1 LRTLGVILALLFQI
15 TRPVSVWAEAGGT
28 AAFSAPGGAGIG
40 PANDGEK
47 PAWLGELSLTLKE
60 SYDDNVFLAG
70 AAPNALPPS
79 YTVPPGSVAA
89 LKDESSWVTTISPKI
104 GFDASSFVGAE
115 WCKALSLTYAP
126 DFSFYHNASSET
138 FEAHR
143 FLASA
148 KAKSGTYSFSVDD
161 AFAYVHGN
169 DVGPFYPGN
178 LLSAIGIAAP
188 RERREQIQDRGALAF
203 EYTLGHWFI
212 RPVASLLYYDL
223 MTFQTNVIGYI
234 NYVDRY
240 DVNGGA
246 DLGYR
251 LGSELALSV
260 GYRYGYQYQE
270 KLNFSPYSSSG
281 NYQRVLAG
289 ICGHPWHWLE
299 FNLQGGP
306 DFRDYP
312 QDTATHIMPVDDK
325 HLITYYGEASVAVKP
340 TPKDTVAFKYKQFL
354 WVSSIGKVPYF
365 DSCYVLSY
373 QRPLIGRLSLDLA
386 GKLLSADYTVG
397 NLSACKRDDLQ
408 YTISVGLGY
417 ALGKHANLS
426 FAYSLDLGRNGLNG
440 IPQPAAREYDH
451 NLFSLG
457 GTLKF

>member
-1 LRTLGVILALLFQI
+1 MRTLGVILALLLQI
-15 TRPVSVWAEAGGT
+15 TLPVFVWAETGST
-28 AAFSAPGGAGIG
+28 AAFSAPGVAGIG
-40 PANDGEK
+40 PANAGEK

-60 SYDDNVFLAG
+60 SYDNNVFLAG

-89 LKDESSWVTTISPKI
+89 LKDESSWVTTVSPKI
-104 GFDASSFVGAE
+104 AFDAASFAGAE
-115 WCKALSLTYAP
+115 WCKTLSLTYAP
-126 DFSFYHNASSET
+126 DFSFYHNTSSET

-148 KAKSGTYSFSVDD
+148 KAKSDTYSLSVDD
-161 AFAYVHGN
+161 TFAYVHGN
-169 DVGPFYPGN
+169 DLGPFYPGN

-188 RERREQIQDRGALAF
+188 RERREQIQDRGALAL

-223 MTFQTNVIGYI
+223 MSFQTNVTGYM

-240 DVNGGA
+240 DINGGA
-246 DLGYR
+246 DLGYH
-251 LGSELALSV
+251 LGPELAAWL
-260 GYRYGYQYQE
+260 GHRYGYQYQE
-270 KLNFSPYSSSG
+270 KLNFSLYSSSG

-289 ICGHPWHWLE
+289 ICGHPWRWLE
-299 FNLQGGP
+299 FHLQGGP

-312 QDTATHIMPVDDK
+312 EDTATHITPVNDK
-325 HLITYYGEASVAVKP
+325 HLVTYYGEASVTIKP
-340 TPKDTVAFKYKQFL
+340 TPKDTVTFKYKQFL

-373 QRPLIGRLSLDLA
+373 QRPLIGRLSCDLA
-386 GKLLSADYTVG
+386 GKLLSGDYTVG
-397 NLSACKRDDLQ
+397 NLSACQRDDLQ

-440 IPQPAAREYDH
+440 IPRPEAREYDH

-457 GTLKF
+457 GSLKF